1 MFGEPQGVL
10 QLGGRARR
18 DHGIASRR
26 YPAAGARKGPGAGT
40 RSLRLLTK
48 GELDHMTNSLKPPYT
63 FDKLRA
69 ATEPQLVNEI
79 NLQLQEFETSTK
91 SGSDKAVNALNA
103 QFLMQERA
111 RRVQERREELQD
123 RQARIMIL
131 CTIAITFMTLAITF
145 MTYCIWRSPGH

>member
-1 MFGEPQGVL
+1 
-10 QLGGRARR
+10 
-18 DHGIASRR
+18 
-26 YPAAGARKGPGAGT
+26 
-40 RSLRLLTK
+40 
-48 GELDHMTNSLKPPYT
+48 MTDSLKPPYT
-63 FDKLRA
+63 FDKLRG
-69 ATEPQLVNEI
+69 ATEKELIDGI
-79 NLQLQEFETSTK
+79 NSQLQEFETLPIG
-91 SGSDKAVNALNA
+91 GSDKAVYAINA